1 VIIEWNHHLF
11 SRDTARY
18 PFHAQAAY
26 RPDASHLSPD
36 PLADYLAHMDAHG
49 IDRAILVHP
58 EPYGDDHRLVLDS
71 LEREPQRLLGTA
83 LFYPKDPDAPA
94 KLRRLVARQPRIIAL
109 RYHALRG
116 KTQYLDSFSDVGVV
130 ALWESAAELGLWIE
144 LHIGPDF
151 AAQIVPL
158 VERFPNTP
166 VLIDHLA
173 EPHTGTG
180 VEFADVLALAEYK
193 NVYMKLS
200 GLNHFASDSPLY
212 TSALAFTRWVADAF
226 GPQRLVWGSGTP
238 GIVDAHLAHFSEA
251 ERALVKGGTLAK
263 LLPW

>member
-1 VIIEWNHHLF
+1 MIIEWNHHLF
-11 SRDTARY
+11 HADTARY

-26 RPDASHLSPD
+26 IPDASRFPAD
-36 PLADYLAHMDAHG
+36 PLADYLAHMDANG

-71 LEREPQRLLGTA
+71 LEREPERFLGTA

-94 KLRRLVARQPRIIAL
+94 KLRALVAAQPRIIGM
-109 RYHALRG
+109 RFHAHRG
-116 KTQYLDSFSDVGVV
+116 KAQYLDSFADAGVV
-130 ALWESAAELGLWIE
+130 ALWETAADLGLWVE

-158 VERFPNTP
+158 VERFPQTP

-173 EPHTGTG
+173 EPHMGTG
-180 VEFADVLALAEYK
+180 VEFANVLALSAYP

-200 GLNHFASDSPLY
+200 GLSHFASDAPLY
-212 TSALAFTRWVADAF
+212 LSAKPFTRWVADAF
-226 GPQRLVWGSGTP
+226 GSTQLVWSSGTP
-238 GIVDAHLAHFSEA
+238 EIADAHLPHFSA
-251 ERALVKGGTLAK
+251 DERALVKGGTLAR